1 MQKNNKWK
9 TILAIMLRFLCGVP
23 LFCPSP
29 DLREK
34 RLTELKDQKSTGRGK
49 VRKMVPVISH
59 PTRLFGGGWPG
70 GILRQELTACVRFC
84 DPFHDNE
91 IMPCISW
98 GAARFRLRL

>member
-59 PTRLFGGGWPG
+59 PTRLFGGGVAW
-70 GILRQELTACVRFC
+70 RNSE
-84 DPFHDNE
+84 
-91 IMPCISW
+91 
-98 GAARFRLRL
+98 ARTDRLCSLL